1 VKIGMVAPHYSYLDR
16 GAEHFVQ
23 EVSKRLKN
31 RGHSIDFITIPKD
44 SVRIDKG
51 IGGKWRDICDKTQAS
66 GFFRK
71 FIGIEPDIAHFNYF
85 LNKSN
90 LVTDNY
96 DVLWN
101 NGEMFG
107 AMLCYKMRKRYGTP
121 FMSTFHGNESMM
133 MILESLMK
141 PDLFVVLTHRYEAF
155 LVKMGIKANIK
166 CVPNGVDLDYFN
178 PKKKENINFNIPRPW
193 YISTSAHEPNK
204 HVDEAIDYVAEH
216 DGSLIITSK
225 GSQTSELKRMCKE
238 KLKNKHKFLG
248 LVESERIPVLLASS
262 DYYITCST
270 SEGHSLAIL
279 EALASGL
286 KVIAP
291 NADENIKW
299 TIGSNDRKQA
309 ENFSWEKTVD
319 RYECIMKDVKE

>member
-1 VKIGMVAPHYSYLDR
+1 MVAPHYSYLDR
-16 GAEHFVQ
+16 GAEHFVH
-23 EVSKRLKN
+23 EVSKRLEKK
-31 RGHSIDFITIPKD
+31 GHDVSFITIPKN
-44 SVRIDKG
+44 SIRIDRG
-51 IGGKWRDICDKTQAS
+51 IGGKWRNLCDKTQAS

-71 FIGIEPDIAHFNYF
+71 FIGIEPDIAHFTYF
-85 LNKSN
+85 LDNSN
-90 LVTDNY
+90 IVTKNY

-107 AMLCYKMRKRYGTP
+107 ALLCYKMRKRHGTP
-121 FMSTFHGNESMM
+121 FVSTFHGNESMM
-133 MILESLMK
+133 MVLEAMMK
-141 PDLFVVLTHRYEAF
+141 PDLFAVLTYQYESF
-155 LVKMGIKANIK
+155 LSKLKMKANIK
-166 CVPNGVDLDYFN
+166 CIPNGVDLDYFN
-178 PKKKENINFNIPRPW
+178 PKKKEEIKTDIPKPW

-204 HVDEAIDYVAEH
+204 HVDEAIDYVAER
-216 DGSLIITSK
+216 DGSLIITSG
-225 GSQTSELKRMCKE
+225 GSLTKELKKMCKE
-238 KLKNKHKFLG
+238 KLSNRHLFLG

-309 ENFSWEKTVD
+309 ERFSWEKTVD
-319 RYECIMKDVKE
+319 KYERSLKELI